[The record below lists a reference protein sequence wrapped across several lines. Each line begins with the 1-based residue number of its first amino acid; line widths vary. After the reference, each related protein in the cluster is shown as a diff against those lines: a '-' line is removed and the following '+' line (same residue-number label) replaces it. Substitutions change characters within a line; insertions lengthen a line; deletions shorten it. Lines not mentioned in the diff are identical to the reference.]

1 MAKKH
6 TNAVYLVA
14 TNGLI
19 TVKNF
24 EPRTFGDALGGSLK
38 KGWKKDPAKLAAAV
52 ASDPDVLTAAVGLMG
67 ATQDILAKELDK
79 LSDKINGIYETA
91 INDNDRDFT
100 KAEIKLLDKLEPN
113 ADQLSEDLEDMV
125 TMPPSHWLL
134 LSSKKSYKV
143 IARVFEEF
151 FNLPVV
157 DGWECFSPALDTPEG
172 LAAHELRA
180 FGLGAVE
187 TFGLEFNY
195 DTEIAPASVSTTLT
209 IAELNA
215 AAAEAGYPVSF
226 VEDVIPQR
234 ASAMK
239 EEEPEKKAAPAKK
252 PAAKKAPAKKAVA
265 EKKPAAA
272 KKPTAK
278 TAEKAAPKAP
288 AKAVKPATKAA
299 PKAAPAPKATPAKA
313 AAPKKAAPAKAPAAK
328 PEAKAAPKAAAKA
341 PAVKPAAKKAP
352 APKEVATKPAEPV
365 KPAVAPAA
373 PAVKA

>member
-1 MAKKH
+1 MAKKL

-14 TNGLI
+14 PNGLI

-67 ATQDILAKELDK
+67 AAQDILAKELDK
-79 LSDKINGIYETA
+79 LSDQINGIYETA

-113 ADQLSEDLEDMV
+113 ADQLSEDLEDMA

-134 LSSKKSYKV
+134 ASSKKSYKI

-157 DGWECFSPALDTPEG
+157 DGWECFSPALDTPDG

-180 FGLGAVE
+180 FGLGAVDA
-187 TFGLEFNY
+187 FGLEFNY
-195 DTEIAPASVSTTLT
+195 GEEIAPASVSTTLSV
-209 IAELNA
+209 AELNA

-226 VEDVIPQR
+226 VEVVVPQR
-234 ASAMK
+234 AADIK
-239 EEEPEKKAAPAKK
+239 EEAP
-252 PAAKKAPAKKAVA
+252 AKKAPAKKAAAKKPAA
-265 EKKPAAA
+265 EKKPAADKKPVAA
-272 KKPTAK
+272 KKPA
-278 TAEKAAPKAP
+278 AEKP
-288 AKAVKPATKAA
+288 AVKPAPKAAEKTVKSAAKAA
-299 PKAAPAPKATPAKA
+299 PKAAAPAPKAEPAKA
-313 AAPKKAAPAKAPAAK
+313 AAPKKAAPAKAA
-328 PEAKAAPKAAAKA
+328 
-341 PAVKPAAKKAP
+341 KPAAKKAP
-352 APKEVATKPAEPV
+352 AAKPAAAPAPKAEPKAPAKAAPAKKPAESV
-365 KPAVAPAA
+365 KPAAEAAAPAA
-373 PAVKA
+373 KA

>member
-1 MAKKH
+1 MAKKL

-14 TNGLI
+14 SNGLI

-67 ATQDILAKELDK
+67 AAQDILAKELDK

-151 FNLPVV
+151 FSLPVV

-195 DTEIAPASVSTTLT
+195 DAEIAPASVSTTLT
-209 IAELNA
+209 VAELNE

-226 VEDVIPQR
+226 IEDVIPQR

-239 EEEPEKKAAPAKK
+239 EESETKAASTKK
-252 PAAKKAPAKKAVA
+252 SAAKKAT
-265 EKKPAAA
+265 EKKPAAEKPA
-272 KKPTAK
+272 GKPEAKPTAK
-278 TAEKAAPKAP
+278 AAPKVA
-288 AKAVKPATKAA
+288 AKAPVKA
-299 PKAAPAPKATPAKA
+299 AKA
-313 AAPKKAAPAKAPAAK
+313 AAPKKSAPAKAPAAK
-328 PEAKAAPKAAAKA
+328 PVPKAAPKA
-341 PAVKPAAKKAP
+341 PAVKPVAKKAS
-352 APKEVATKPAEPV
+352 APKEAAAKPADPV
-365 KPAVAPAA
+365 KPAAAAPVA

>member
-209 IAELNA
+209 VAELNA

-239 EEEPEKKAAPAKK
+239 EEEAEKKAAPAKK
-252 PAAKKAPAKKAVA
+252 PAAKKAPAKKPVA
-265 EKKPAAA
+265 EKKPAAE
-272 KKPTAK
+272 KPAAK
-278 TAEKAAPKAP
+278 TEA
-288 AKAVKPATKAA
+288 KPATKAV
-299 PKAAPAPKATPAKA
+299 AK
-313 AAPKKAAPAKAPAAK
+313 APAKAPAKTVKPAAK
-328 PEAKAAPKAAAKA
+328 AAPAAKQETKPAEKHAVKAAPKAAAKA
-341 PAVKPAAKKAP
+341 PAMKPAAKKAP
-352 APKEVATKPAEPV
+352 APKEAAAKPAEPV
-365 KPAVAPAA
+365 KPAAAPAA